1 MMRIVAFA
9 ALVGAV
15 KAGLTESG
23 LDCGVGPAATPAT
36 ADSALCSYADIAAT
50 IAAEVDG
57 TGVEGAT
64 KLADAVCT
72 AAACPCWGSFEF
84 GTAPYSTMMADNSD
98 TEKTVAAALTP
109 LTPVAAL
116 AITGP
121 CGLTDQGPVVI
132 TTADYDMSKGFTV
145 AGGNWCG
152 EWTARQTDAGKT
164 CAESIFDAKGLL
176 FLIIIGGA
184 LSIIFFE
191 CSIMAIVAATQG
203 GKKEGDA
210 KP

>member
-1 MMRIVAFA
+1 MRIVAFA

-15 KAGLTESG
+15 KAGLTADG
-23 LDCGVGPAATPAT
+23 LACETGTAVSKLCGYPGVDTKV
-36 ADSALCSYADIAAT
+36 
-50 IAAEVDG
+50 AAEVAAAIATGGDG
-57 TGVEGAT
+57 
-64 KLADAVCT
+64 VCT
-72 AAACPCWGSFEF
+72 DATECPCWGSFEF
-84 GTAPYSTMMADNSD
+84 GTAPYSTMTADNSA
-98 TEKTVAAALTP
+98 TEITVAAALTP
-109 LTPVAAL
+109 LTPTAAL

-145 AGGNWCG
+145 ADGNWCG

>member
-1 MMRIVAFA
+1 MRIVAFA

-15 KAGLTESG
+15 KAGLTENG
-23 LDCGVGPAATPAT
+23 LACGTGADTDPAT
-36 ADSALCSYADIAAT
+36 ADSALCSYADIADT
-50 IAAEVDG
+50 IADEV
-57 TGVEGAT
+57 
-64 KLADAVCT
+64 
-72 AAACPCWGSFEF
+72 AAATGPCDDETECPCWGSFEF
-84 GTAPYSTMMADNSD
+84 GTAPYSTMTADNSA
-98 TEKTVAAALTP
+98 TEITVAAALTP
-109 LTPVAAL
+109 LTPTAAL

-145 AGGNWCG
+145 ADGNWCG

>member
-1 MMRIVAFA
+1 MMRVVALA

-15 KAGLTESG
+15 KAGLTENG
-23 LDCGVGPAATPAT
+23 LACGTGADTDPAT
-36 ADSALCSYADIAAT
+36 ADSALCSYADIADT
-50 IAAEVDG
+50 IADEVAAATG
-57 TGVEGAT
+57 TGD
-64 KLADAVCT
+64 DAGCT
-72 AAACPCWGSFEF
+72 DETECPCWGSFEF
-84 GTAPYSTMMADNSD
+84 GDAPYSTMTADNSA
-98 TEKTVAAALTP
+98 TEITVAAALTP

>member
-23 LDCGVGPAATPAT
+23 LDCGVGPAATTPT
-36 ADSALCSYADIAAT
+36 VDSDLCSYADIAAT

-64 KLADAVCT
+64 KVADAECT

-84 GTAPYSTMMADNSD
+84 GDAPYSTMTADNSA
-98 TEKTVAAALTP
+98 TEITVAAALTP
-109 LTPVAAL
+109 LTPAAAL

-132 TTADYDMSKGFTV
+132 TATDYDMSKGFTV
-145 AGGNWCG
+145 ADGNWCG
-152 EWTARQTDAGKT
+152 EWSARQTAAT